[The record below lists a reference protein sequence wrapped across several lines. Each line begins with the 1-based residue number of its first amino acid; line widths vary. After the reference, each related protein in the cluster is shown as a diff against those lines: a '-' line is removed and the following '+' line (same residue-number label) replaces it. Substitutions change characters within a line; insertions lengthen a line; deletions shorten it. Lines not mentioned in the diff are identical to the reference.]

1 MKVSAYGAHAKP
13 NKILAAFA
21 TEPSAIKQ
29 YAQRTDN
36 DIRLKKKP
44 RSVNEELQAISTGSL
59 KSFPALVLLCFQ
71 FKHCTR
77 VPVRKPDK
85 ALCCDEHLFFTLLKV
100 HGWHRKFSKQKPTD
114 RIC

>member
-36 DIRLKKKP
+36 DIRLKKKAAFRERGITSHINRLFKIVP
-44 RSVNEELQAISTGSL
+44 RACTSL
-59 KSFPALVLLCFQ
+59 FPV
-71 FKHCTR
+71 
-77 VPVRKPDK
+77 
-85 ALCCDEHLFFTLLKV
+85 
-100 HGWHRKFSKQKPTD
+100 
-114 RIC
+114 